1 MQTVKNES
9 KKPHIIENLVQSR
22 PKRDIKPSITLDL

>member
-9 KKPHIIENLVQSR
+9 KKPNVSDNLVQSR
-22 PKRDIKPSITLDL
+22 PKRDIKPQIKLDL